1 MAADELQALIPGVWR
16 AAIDGAV
23 LGTELTQ
30 LARRLGDEN
39 REVLPPREQWFRAL
53 EVTPLT
59 EVRAVI
65 LGQDPYPTEGRADGL
80 AFSVPD
86 GQPAP
91 TRSLRR
97 ILGEAAQVA
106 TIASGQTSLL
116 RWAERGVL
124 LLNTALTVP
133 NSGGRADTR
142 RSAGSP

>member
-91 TRSLRR
+91 TVVAADPGRSR
-97 ILGEAAQVA
+97 
-106 TIASGQTSLL
+106 
-116 RWAERGVL
+116 
-124 LLNTALTVP
+124 
-133 NSGGRADTR
+133 SGGDDRVGPNVLAPMGRTR
-142 RSAGSP
+142 RTPLEYGAHGPEREGGRTREDRLAARD